1 METKKKDWRE
11 DIALFLNKNSNL
23 ILIVILLF
31 AIVIRLKYLTINQA
45 VWYDE
50 AEYLSTAKYWAFG
63 HPEYQLHFVRPPL
76 LPFILAIFYKL
87 GASELF
93 FRTMILIF
101 SIVAV
106 LFTYI
111 IGKELINEKVAFLSA
126 FISSFFYVSLF
137 YTARI
142 MTDLPSMMIWLITVW
157 SFWKG
162 YIKKESRKYIWLF
175 GLLISV
181 GILMKFPYGL
191 LVIIIIL
198 YLLLTEKFRFLKE
211 KDLWFA
217 SIISMVSMVP
227 YSIWY
232 IKVYNKIPILGAA
245 EFYES
250 VNYLKIYISDI
261 IPMVLQSPF
270 PGISG
275 LFPKFSLLVALFILG
290 FIIVSSN
297 VLIGYNLTAK
307 NEQLRKYLFILLWI
321 LIPFLYFAFIAGQV
335 PEDRYL
341 FYIYPAMF
349 YLISLA
355 AIYLYEKIRKTHK
368 YAGVIAVI
376 VLGSVFF
383 SIISTQLQV
392 ADNLIKVKST
402 SYIQFKEAGNW
413 IKENSDINHKV
424 IAAGVP
430 QLSYYSERKIIYWP
444 SKKEDF
450 EELIKNKDIQ
460 YILLSVLEGS
470 PEWSYSWPEENKDKV
485 IPAQAYF
492 ADKEKTRPILVI
504 YKFLDR

>member
-1 METKKKDWRE
+1 METKKKDWKE
-11 DIALFLNKNSNL
+11 SIALFLNKNSNL

-50 AEYLSTAKYWAFG
+50 AEYLNTAKYWAFG
-63 HPEYQLHFVRPPL
+63 HLEYQLHFVRPPL

-87 GASELF
+87 GASELS
-93 FRTMILIF
+93 FRVMILFF
-101 SIVAV
+101 SIAAV
-106 LFTYI
+106 LFTYL
-111 IGKELINEKVAFLSA
+111 IGKEFINERIAFLSA
-126 FISSFFYVSLF
+126 FILSFFYVSLF

-142 MTDLPSMMIWLITVW
+142 MTDLPSMTIWLIAVW

-162 YIKKESRKYIWLF
+162 YVKKESRKYIWLF
-175 GLLISV
+175 GFLISV
-181 GILMKFPYGL
+181 GILMRFPYGL
-191 LVIIIIL
+191 LVIVIIL
-198 YLLLTEKFRFLKE
+198 YLLLTEKFRFLKD
-211 KDLWFA
+211 KDLWIASFI
-217 SIISMVSMVP
+217 SIISMVP

-232 IKVYNKIPILGAA
+232 IKVYNKVPILGAA

-250 VNYLKIYISDI
+250 VNYFKVYISNI
-261 IPMVLQSPF
+261 IPMVFQSPF

-275 LFPKFSLLVALFILG
+275 LFPKFSFLVVLFILG
-290 FIIVSSN
+290 FIIVLFN

-307 NEQLRKYLFILLWI
+307 NEQLKKYLFILLWI

-355 AIYLYEKIRKTHK
+355 AIYLYEKIRKIHK

-376 VLGSVFF
+376 ILGLVFF
-383 SIISTQLQV
+383 SILSTQLQV

-402 SYIQFKEAGNW
+402 SYIQFKEAGSW
-413 IKENSDINHKV
+413 IKENSDANDKLV
-424 IAAGVP
+424 AAGVP
-430 QLSYYSERKIIYWP
+430 QLSYYSERKVIYWP

-450 EELIKNKDIQ
+450 EELIKNKDVK
-460 YILLSVLEGS
+460 YIVLSILEGS
-470 PEWSYSWPEENKDKV
+470 PEWSYGWPEENKGKV
-485 IPAQAYF
+485 VPVQAYF
-492 ADKEKTRPILVI
+492 VDKEKTRPILVV
-504 YKFLDR
+504 YKFSDR